1 MCTLR
6 LGRITIGIKCPA
18 LESLRPTERLTMT
31 DLKIGVGL
39 RLKQCRSD
47 QGLTIEETANRLTE
61 RSGERVIPSRY
72 SNWETGLRMP
82 PPDMLI
88 KLGEL
93 FGVAPGWLQG
103 FTPHS
108 SANMTLADYITANTP
123 QLSTKSGI
131 VQVKQASDASAF
143 NLEYLKQRGLN
154 RNRVLAIRQI
164 DTSMSGIIEEGDE
177 VLIDQTRTDVDGQ
190 DLYAIVAPSG
200 AIWVRWISS
209 QLDGTFTLS
218 AQNAERYPEQVMDRE
233 AFERLTI
240 VGRVARI
247 SHDR

>member
-1 MCTLR
+1 
-6 LGRITIGIKCPA
+6 
-18 LESLRPTERLTMT
+18 MT

-47 QGLTIEETANRLTE
+47 QGLTIEETATRLTE

-72 SNWETGLRMP
+72 SNWETGIRMP
-82 PPDMLI
+82 PPDMMI

-103 FTPHS
+103 YTPHS
-108 SANMTLADYITANTP
+108 SANMTLSDYITANSP
-123 QLSTKSGI
+123 QLVTKNGVI
-131 VQVKQASDASAF
+131 QVKQASDATAF
-143 NLEYLKQRGLN
+143 NLEYLKLRGLN
-154 RNRVLAIRQI
+154 RNRLLAIRQI
-164 DTSMSGIIEEGDE
+164 DASMSGLIEEGDE
-177 VLIDQTRTDVDGQ
+177 VLIDQTRTEVDGQ
-190 DLYAIVAPSG
+190 DLYAIVAPSK

-209 QLDGTFTLS
+209 QLDGTYKLS
-218 AQNAERYPEQVMDRE
+218 AMNSDRYPEEILDRE
-233 AFERLTI
+233 ALDRLTI

>member
-1 MCTLR
+1 
-6 LGRITIGIKCPA
+6 
-18 LESLRPTERLTMT
+18 MT
-31 DLKIGVGL
+31 DLKAAVGQ

-47 QGLTIEETANRLTE
+47 QGLTIEQTAQRLTE

-88 KLGEL
+88 QMGEL

-108 SANMTLADYITANTP
+108 SANMTLADYITANSP
-123 QLSTKSGI
+123 NLPTKNGI

-154 RNRVLAIRQI
+154 RNRLLAVRQI
-164 DTSMSGIIEEGDE
+164 DASMSGVIEEGDE
-177 VLIDQTRTDVDGQ
+177 ILIDQTRTEIDGR

-200 AIWVRWISS
+200 AIWVRWISCE
-209 QLDGTFTLS
+209 LDGTYKLS
-218 AQNAERYPEQVMDRE
+218 AQNSEGHPEQVMERE
-233 AFERLTI
+233 AFDRLTV
-240 VGRVARI
+240 VGRIARI

>member
-1 MCTLR
+1 MCTLYR
-6 LGRITIGIKCPA
+6 ARITIGVSNSASGFPR
-18 LESLRPTERLTMT
+18 LTERLTMT
-31 DLKIGVGL
+31 DLKAAVGQ

-47 QGLTIEETANRLTE
+47 QGLTIEQTAQRLTE

-88 KLGEL
+88 KMGEL

-123 QLSTKSGI
+123 QLSTKNGI
-131 VQVKQASDASAF
+131 VQVKQASDATAF

-154 RNRVLAIRQI
+154 RNRLLAIRQI
-164 DTSMSGIIEEGDE
+164 DASMSGMIEEGDE

-209 QLDGTFTLS
+209 QLDGTFKLS
-218 AQNAERYPEQVMDRE
+218 AQNAERYPEQVLDRD

-240 VGRVARI
+240 VGRIARI
-247 SHDR
+247 AHDR

>member
-1 MCTLR
+1 
-6 LGRITIGIKCPA
+6 
-18 LESLRPTERLTMT
+18 MT

-39 RLKQCRSD
+39 RLKQCRSN

-82 PPDMLI
+82 PPDMMI
-88 KLGEL
+88 KMGEL

-103 FTPHS
+103 YTPHS
-108 SANMTLADYITANTP
+108 SANMTLADYITANNP
-123 QLSTKSGI
+123 QLSTKHGI
-131 VQVKQASDASAF
+131 VQVKQASDATAY
-143 NLEYLKQRGLN
+143 NLEYLKQRGLD
-154 RNRVLAIRQI
+154 RNRLLSIRQI
-164 DTSMSGIIEEGDE
+164 DGSMEPLISEGDE
-177 VLIDQTRTDVDGQ
+177 VLIDQTRTAVDGQ

-209 QLDGTFTLS
+209 QLVGTYSLS
-218 AQNAERYPEQVMDRE
+218 AENTERYPEQVLDRD

-247 SHDR
+247 AHDR

>member
-1 MCTLR
+1 MCTLYR
-6 LGRITIGIKCPA
+6 ARITIGVSNSAQGFP
-18 LESLRPTERLTMT
+18 RPTERLTMT
-31 DLKIGVGL
+31 DLKAAVGQ

-47 QGLTIEETANRLTE
+47 QGLTIEQTAQRLTE

-88 KLGEL
+88 KMGEL

-108 SANMTLADYITANTP
+108 SANMTLADYITANSP
-123 QLSTKSGI
+123 QLSTKNGI
-131 VQVKQASDASAF
+131 VQVKQASDATAY

-154 RNRVLAIRQI
+154 RNRLLAIRQI
-164 DTSMSGIIEEGDE
+164 DASMSGRIEEGDE
-177 VLIDQTRTDVDGQ
+177 VLIDQTRTQVDGQ

-209 QLDGTFTLS
+209 QLDGTFKLS
-218 AQNAERYPEQVMDRE
+218 AENAERYPEQVLDRD
-233 AFERLTI
+233 AFERLTV
-240 VGRVARI
+240 VGRIARI

>member
-1 MCTLR
+1 
-6 LGRITIGIKCPA
+6 
-18 LESLRPTERLTMT
+18 MT

-61 RSGERVIPSRY
+61 RTGERVIPSRY
-72 SNWETGLRMP
+72 SNWETGIRMP
-82 PPDMLI
+82 PPDMMI

-108 SANMTLADYITANTP
+108 SANMTLSDYITANSP
-123 QLSTKSGI
+123 QLSTKQGI
-131 VQVKQASDASAF
+131 VPVKQASDATAY
-143 NLEYLKQRGLN
+143 NLDYLKQRGLD
-154 RNRVLAIRQI
+154 RNRLLSIRQV
-164 DTSMSGIIEEGDE
+164 DASMAGLIEEGDE
-177 VLIDQTRTDVDGQ
+177 VLIDQTRTEVDGQ

-200 AIWVRWISS
+200 AIWVRWISA
-209 QLDGTFTLS
+209 QLDGTYKLS
-218 AQNAERYPEQVMDRE
+218 AENAERYPEQKLDRD

-240 VGRVARI
+240 VGRIARI
-247 SHDR
+247 AHDR

>member
-1 MCTLR
+1 
-6 LGRITIGIKCPA
+6 
-18 LESLRPTERLTMT
+18 MT
-31 DLKIGVGL
+31 DLKAAVGR

-47 QGLTIEETANRLTE
+47 QGLTIEQTATKLTE

-82 PPDMLI
+82 PPEMLI
-88 KLGEL
+88 KMGEL

-108 SANMTLADYITANTP
+108 SANMTLADYITANSP
-123 QLSTKSGI
+123 QLSTKNGI
-131 VQVKQASDASAF
+131 VQVKQASDATAF

-154 RNRVLAIRQI
+154 RNRLLAIRQI
-164 DTSMSGIIEEGDE
+164 DASMAGLIEEGDE
-177 VLIDQTRTDVDGQ
+177 VLIDQTRCEVDGQ
-190 DLYAIVAPSG
+190 DLYAIVAPSN

-209 QLDGTFTLS
+209 QLDGTYKLS
-218 AQNAERYPEQVMDRE
+218 AENAERYPEQVLDRE

-240 VGRVARI
+240 VGRVTRI
-247 SHDR
+247 AHDR

>member
-1 MCTLR
+1 
-6 LGRITIGIKCPA
+6 
-18 LESLRPTERLTMT
+18 MT

-47 QGLTIEETANRLTE
+47 QGLTIEETATRLTE

-72 SNWETGLRMP
+72 SNWETGIRMP
-82 PPDMLI
+82 PPDMMI

-103 FTPHS
+103 YTPHS
-108 SANMTLADYITANTP
+108 SANMTLSDYITANSP
-123 QLSTKSGI
+123 QLVTKNGVI
-131 VQVKQASDASAF
+131 QVKQASDATAF
-143 NLEYLKQRGLN
+143 NLEYLKLRGLN
-154 RNRVLAIRQI
+154 RNRLLAIRQI
-164 DTSMSGIIEEGDE
+164 DASMSGLIEEGDE
-177 VLIDQTRTDVDGQ
+177 VLIDQTRTEVDGQ
-190 DLYAIVAPSG
+190 DLYAIVAPSK

-209 QLDGTFTLS
+209 QLDGTYKLS
-218 AQNAERYPEQVMDRE
+218 AMNSDRYPEEILDRE
-233 AFERLTI
+233 AFDRLTI